1 MSRLVSVSLVLVVFV
16 LLAVPAEATCFRCR
30 DLTCFMAE
38 GTKGWCRPVG
48 TSGCFSGGSCTGY
61 GDGECGTMGNPPCD
75 IENLFPE
82 PGVERQAQCAAVEQ
96 PQPEY
101 VVDEVI
107 VLRIRPRVLVAAV
120 AR

>member
-1 MSRLVSVSLVLVVFV
+1 MSRLASVSFALVLLLV
-16 LLAVPAEATCFRCR
+16 LAVPAEATCFRCR

-48 TSGCFSGGSCTGY
+48 TSGCFSGGSCSGSWE
-61 GDGECGTMGNPPCD
+61 DCGTMGAPPCD
-75 IENLFPE
+75 IERLLPDPTE
-82 PGVERQAQCAAVEQ
+82 EREAQCAANDR
-96 PQPEY
+96 PRPEY

-120 AR
+120 AP